1 LFQRVPRT
9 GTLCILQQNGI
20 SFVIFVAVKNI
31 RSISPFISVVLM
43 MLILSG
49 SFGYTLIRH
58 TCQHCGTDEVV
69 ATFTG
74 NGEESSCCCSHEAG
88 DIYHHHSTG
97 ETVISDDCCS
107 HEAERVVTGELV
119 RSELQNEILPY
130 FLAATVVAVI
140 QDHPGKNVRT
150 FVNDKPFHFGRD
162 LTTMHCQ
169 IIS

>member
-1 LFQRVPRT
+1 
-9 GTLCILQQNGI
+9 
-20 SFVIFVAVKNI
+20 
-31 RSISPFISVVLM
+31 M

-74 NGEESSCCCSHEAG
+74 NGEESGCCCSHAAG
-88 DIYHHHSTG
+88 AMLHHHSMG
-97 ETVISDDCCS
+97 EMIISDDCCS
-107 HEAERVVTGELV
+107 HESERIVTDELL
-119 RSELQNEILPY
+119 RSEVQNEILPY

-140 QDHPGKNVRT
+140 QGHPGKIAPT
-150 FVNDKPFHFGRD
+150 FVNDKPFLFGRD

-169 IIS
+169 IIC

>member
-1 LFQRVPRT
+1 MHPLFFT
-9 GTLCILQQNGI
+9 TQQTGI
-20 SFVIFVAVKNI
+20 SFVIFVAVKII
-31 RSISPFISVVLM
+31 RSISPFISVLLM

-49 SFGYTLIRH
+49 SLGYTLVRH

-74 NGEESSCCCSHEAG
+74 NGEENGCCCSHAAG
-88 DIYHHHSTG
+88 VMHHPHSTY
-97 ETVISDDCCS
+97 EMIISDDCCS
-107 HEAERVVTGELV
+107 HEAERVVTDELLRAEV
-119 RSELQNEILPY
+119 QNEILPY

-140 QDHPGKNVRT
+140 QDQPLKSVHQ
-150 FVNDKPFHFGRD
+150 FVNNKSFHCGHD